1 LVTVAKKSGTS
12 TRKEKRS
19 VPNIILHINASFN
32 NTIVTATDLQGNTLA
47 WSSAAAAGFKGSKK
61 STPYAASCATQ
72 IVMDKLTPFSI
83 QEVEVRLNGPGPGRD
98 SAVRI
103 IANYPVLITSIIDIT
118 PIPHNGC
125 RARKRRRV

>member
-32 NTIVTATDLQGNTLA
+32 NTIVTATDAQGNTLA

-72 IVMDKLTPFSI
+72 IVMDKLTSFSI

>member
-1 LVTVAKKSGTS
+1 MATVIKKAGTPS
-12 TRKEKRS
+12 RKEKRS

-61 STPYAASCATQ
+61 STPYAASCAAQ
-72 IVMDKLTPFSI
+72 VVMDKLVPFSI

-103 IANYPVLITSIIDIT
+103 VANYPVLITSIIDIT